1 MGDSG
6 SSSAKGDGWSQK
18 EVQNTVYQT
27 NEISDGGQLSD
38 YSVVFEPN
46 ITVKANYSVQL
57 YTPGCI
63 GDGTCATRRGVN
75 ATVVF
80 DDDEDPVTTTLFQSN
95 DYDKYDTI
103 YEGPVSSMKDGFRPR
118 VILQPMADQQ
128 TPMTFVAEKVQ
139 FVYKAALNDTNDED
153 DDSDDDD
160 DDDSDSKTSSK
171 IVRINGLFEFSA
183 NNFSKIASKDKKDH
197 YIPVGNSTVNKL
209 GASLNSGAEVKS
221 VVAIGDDELLI
232 GGEFEGE
239 FGSNVALLKSGSDSL
254 DSLPG
259 KGLDGGVSKMIGL
272 NDKAEKIFLIGNFTG
287 VNDTDSED
295 VKGLNHVVAYDSKK
309 KKWQAL
315 GHGVDGDNVDSVA
328 LLTIDGKEA
337 VGFTGDFSNV
347 LDSDDEK
354 LSVRNGFGIYMTD
367 DDEWIQE
374 SSSNSSFIS
383 GRLSA
388 SMDYDDTQFYF
399 GSLRMLDAHSPSGAF
414 MDSDFKLTPMPF
426 ELTNDESSST
436 NSSDIQKS
444 AHLGQ
449 SKRDESQQ
457 QPLVS
462 TDGNTINAGAFA
474 NKSTTVLG
482 GHFKARGSDGKT
494 YENLLIVNDNST
506 IGLPANTIESDSIIY
521 TVLVEDDMLYVGGK
535 LSGKAKGGELNGLF
549 FYDLKKAKMS
559 SVQPP
564 GISGGDEVVTSI
576 KKHPDEKQL
585 VVMGSFDQV
594 GSLECSTL
602 CVYDLDKSRW
612 DSPDSGLSGLI
623 SSSTFIA
630 SNTIFLA
637 GDLKLNDSSAYFAQY
652 DFDSTSFEV
661 PKDLNKGLP
670 GPVNS
675 FALNGKGFESV
686 YASGTDKDSGESY
699 LQYWND
705 KKWTKI
711 DDQFERGTN
720 ITDLKLMKMNKDH
733 KSHDNMP
740 KDEILLVSGSLVL
753 KDFGN
758 ASTAIYDGQDWQPL
772 FLTSDGD
779 TSGSINALFSEQ
791 EQDFGTLMDE
801 QHMARGFVVLIS
813 LAIAVGLV
821 LLLVLL
827 GLLVSY
833 LRKRKQGYRPAP
845 SRVSETDMTETV
857 PPANLLEE
865 MGHVGEASHV
875 KHQ

>member
-1 MGDSG
+1 MSDSG
-6 SSSAKGDGWSQK
+6 TSNSKGDGWSEQK
-18 EVQNTVYQT
+18 VQNTVYQT
-27 NEISDGGQLSD
+27 NKINDAGKLSD
-38 YSVVFEPN
+38 YQVVFEPN
-46 ITVKANYSVQL
+46 ITVKANYSVEL

-118 VILQPMADQQ
+118 VILQPMADQEM
-128 TPMTFVAEKVQ
+128 PMTFVAEKIQ
-139 FVYKAALNDTNDED
+139 FTYKAALNDTNDED
-153 DDSDDDD
+153 DSDDEDDDD
-160 DDDSDSKTSSK
+160 NSDNKKSSSK
-171 IVRINGLFEFSA
+171 VIRINGLFEFSA
-183 NNFSKIASKDKKDH
+183 NNFSQIASKDKKDH
-197 YIPVGNSTVNKL
+197 YIPVGNSTVNKV
-209 GASLNSGAEVKS
+209 GASLGTGAEVKS
-221 VVAIGDDELLI
+221 VVPIGDDQLLI
-232 GGEFEGE
+232 GGEFDGD

-272 NDKAEKIFLIGNFTG
+272 NSKAEKVFLIGNFTG

-315 GHGVDGDNVDSVA
+315 GQGVDGDNVDSVA
-328 LLTIDGKEA
+328 TLTIDGKDA
-337 VGFTGDFSNV
+337 IGFTGDFSNV
-347 LDSDDEK
+347 LDSDNKK
-354 LSVRNGFGIYMTD
+354 LTVRNGFGIYMTD
-367 DDEWIQE
+367 DDKWIQE

-388 SMDYDDTQFYF
+388 SMDYDKVQFYF

-414 MDSDFKLTPMPF
+414 MDSKFKLTPMPF
-426 ELTNDESSST
+426 QLTDDSSSS
-436 NSSDIQKS
+436 NSSAIQKS
-444 AHLGQ
+444 AHLSQ
-449 SKRDESQQ
+449 SKRDDTQ

-462 TDGNTINAGAFA
+462 NDGNTINAGAFA

-482 GHFKARGSDGKT
+482 GHFKARGSDDKT
-494 YENLLIVNDNST
+494 YENLLIVNEDQT
-506 IGLPANTIESDSIIY
+506 IGLPDNTIESDSIIY

-535 LSGKAKGGELNGLF
+535 LSGKAKGGELKGLF
-549 FYDLKKAKMS
+549 FYDLKKAQMS
-559 SVQPP
+559 SIQPP
-564 GISGGDEVVTSI
+564 GVSGGDEIVTSI
-576 KKHPDEKQL
+576 KKHPDEEQL
-585 VVMGSFDQV
+585 IVMGSFDQV

-675 FALNGKGFESV
+675 FALNGKGVESV

-699 LQYWND
+699 LRYWND

-711 DDQFERGTN
+711 DDKFEKGTN

-733 KSHDNMP
+733 KENDNMP
-740 KDEILLVSGSLVL
+740 KDEILLVSGSLVM
-753 KDFGN
+753 KDFGK
-758 ASTAIYDGQDWQPL
+758 ASTAIYDGKDWQPL

-779 TSGSINALFSEQ
+779 KSGSINALFSEQ
-791 EQDFGTLMDE
+791 DQNFGTLMDAK
-801 QHMARGFVVLIS
+801 HMAKGFVVLIS

-875 KHQ
+875 KQQ